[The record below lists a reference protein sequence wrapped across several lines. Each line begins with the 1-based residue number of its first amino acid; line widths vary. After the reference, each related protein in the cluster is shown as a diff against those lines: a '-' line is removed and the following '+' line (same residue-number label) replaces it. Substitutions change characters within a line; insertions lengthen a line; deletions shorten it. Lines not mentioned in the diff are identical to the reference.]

1 MMLSDA
7 SVRAVIP
14 HGDRLLSR
22 NSVRITPSQTK
33 TPPMRLH
40 KGRQVA
46 VPPWFTV
53 IDCLWMLCNGSARC
67 RLGTLVEAVC
77 SISAPAPLAAGTVL
91 SVWRTAGS
99 AILRHGFPRYC
110 FIQDY
115 TSTSRRICQS
125 SGRKKF
131 CPPAGSIRVAEG
143 LFGTLHKNKG
153 ESSENAPGDCI
164 KC

>member
-1 MMLSDA
+1 M
-7 SVRAVIP
+7 
-14 HGDRLLSR
+14 
-22 NSVRITPSQTK
+22 RITPSQTK

-77 SISAPAPLAAGTVL
+77 RISASAPLAAGTVL

-125 SGRKKF
+125 SGRKNFVLRQGASGRQRGFLAHCTKTRGN
-131 CPPAGSIRVAEG
+131 PLKMRRGIV
-143 LFGTLHKNKG
+143 
-153 ESSENAPGDCI
+153 
-164 KC
+164 